1 MPGYITDK
9 LNFSIEETILQLAA
23 SLKSKE
29 SESPKV
35 DRK

>member
-1 MPGYITDK
+1 

-23 SLKSKE
+23 PLKSKE
-29 SESPKV
+29 SEFPKV